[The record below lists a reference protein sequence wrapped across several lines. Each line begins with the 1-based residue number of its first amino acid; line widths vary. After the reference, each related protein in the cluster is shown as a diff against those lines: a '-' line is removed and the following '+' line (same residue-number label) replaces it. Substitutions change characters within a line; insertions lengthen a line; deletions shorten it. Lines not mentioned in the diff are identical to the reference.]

1 MKKREGYAI
10 IYRLISGHF
19 GKLQGMKHQ
28 YFHKVILI
36 SLKMLKSLKQKAP
49 EYS

>member
-19 GKLQGMKHQ
+19 GKLHGMKHQ